1 MSRSMTA
8 GIDYTSRDY
17 DSIREAMIAKL
28 KEKIPEYTDTSET
41 DMGIV
46 LLECLA
52 VGADIVSFYQD
63 TQANETMLAT
73 CEQRKSALNWCN
85 ILGYTPQHT
94 TPARVYQ
101 VFELQT
107 SSSLSTIIPKGTVV
121 KTVPTETVSAIK
133 FTTEEDLEIP
143 AGSTGIEKDSSGNY
157 LYKVSAIHG
166 SQVSNEVLGTSTGA
180 KNQSF
185 LLSYY
190 PVVFDSVV
198 LQVKEDDSDT
208 WTTWTRVDNFADSN
222 YQSNHY
228 TLSILNNNQAQV
240 TFGDGN
246 TGKIPATYNSGIR
259 VSYICGGGTG
269 GNVSADTIT
278 LMHTQNALVK
288 STFNPEAV
296 YQKGLDKESLDDIK
310 VNAPAYNRT
319 KWGALTVDDFSDVMK
334 LTFEDVLYCKSKK
347 STSNIDDIDIF
358 VMLRDGVSL
367 TSTRIAEML
376 SVMEDRKIAGAR
388 NLNIQAMGVCNVSM
402 QASLVVTDNYSKNT
416 VESAVKTYLQNYF
429 AVGNLDISQDIS
441 VTELESSVLNG
452 VSGVR
457 SFRITTPSDLVIE
470 VPDGKVA
477 ELSSVSITST
487 GGA

>member
-1 MSRSMTA
+1 MTA

-85 ILGYTPQHT
+85 MLGYTPQHT

-101 VFELQT
+101 VFELQST
-107 SSSLSTIIPKGTVV
+107 STITTIIPKGTVV
-121 KTVPTETVSAIK
+121 KTVPTETVSSIK
-133 FTTEEDLEIP
+133 FTTESDLEIP
-143 AGSTGIEKDSSGNY
+143 AGKTGIEQDSSGNY
-157 LYKVSAIHG
+157 LYKVSAVQG
-166 SQVSNEVLGTSTGA
+166 TQVSNEVLGTSTGA

-190 PVVFDSVV
+190 PVVFDSIV
-198 LQVKEDDSDT
+198 LQVKEDDSSV

-222 YQSNHY
+222 Y
-228 TLSILNNNQAQV
+228 LSKDFVLGILNNNQAQIN
-240 TFGDGN
+240 FGDGN
-246 TGKIPATYNSGIR
+246 TGKIPATYNNGIR
-259 VSYICGGGTG
+259 VSYMCGGGTG
-269 GNVSADTIT
+269 GNVSANTLT

-288 STFNPEAV
+288 STFNPESV

-319 KWGALTVDDFSDVMK
+319 RWGALTVDDFSDVMK
-334 LTFEDVLYCKSKK
+334 LNFEDVLYCKAKK

-358 VMLRDGVSL
+358 VMLRDGISL

-376 SVMEDRKIAGAR
+376 KTMNDRKIAGAR
-388 NLNIQAMGVCNVSM
+388 NLNKQAMGIFKVDSVSV
-402 QASLVVTDNYSKNT
+402 LVVSDNYSRSN
-416 VESAVKTYLQNYF
+416 VESSVKSYLQNYF
-429 AVGNLDISQDIS
+429 AVGSLDISQDIS
-441 VTELESSVLNG
+441 VTELEASVLNG
-452 VSGVR
+452 ISGVR
-457 SFRITTPSDLVIE
+457 SFRITSPTDLVIE
-470 VPDGKVA
+470 VPDGQVA
-477 ELSSVSITST
+477 ELNSVSVTST
-487 GGA
+487 GGV